1 MIYVERG
8 VWLKKKLNFFLETI
22 KEHLKEE
29 CLGLFF
35 SLLYTGTFFVSPQ
48 ISKFLIDEVLVNHR
62 FQDIGVAFLAFFL
75 VCVVQT
81 VSAYLKDKVFFKISE
96 KITFSMRTRMLK
108 NLIYADMDFFDVTP
122 KGFIFSRFFNDIRS
136 VSNFITNIFV
146 TVIKNSL
153 LIVALTCGMFI
164 ISWKIS
170 LAVFII
176 LLAYVL
182 LNILSSNK
190 FKKFSQLSLQK
201 NDALYVNFGQSI
213 DNAFLIR
220 TFNLYG
226 YYFEKI
232 KNNLKNLFKL
242 NIKLNNFSNIIRSC
256 SDITVIASLAIIYGY
271 GAFLNIKN
279 EVSVGD
285 IVAMG
290 VYFQMLLG
298 PVSELTSSN
307 TLFQEIFPVVERIEE
322 YLQLIPNFDEKDNK
336 KLLSDGSP
344 LTVSFVNVY
353 FGKKVTDKNTNILKN
368 INFVFEGI
376 GKYGLFGVSGSGKS
390 TILKLLMGLYPVTNG
405 DIRIY
410 SEDDKMSFFPNQISN
425 RVSYVSQ
432 RLELINA
439 SVFDNLTLF
448 DSTITEEDVVG
459 LCKFL
464 HLHKKIMSLDSGY
477 ASIIDENINLSE
489 GEKQRICIARAVLKK
504 SFIYIFDE
512 PTAFLDEEIQAQVK
526 SIIGELSG
534 KKMVIVVSHDVS
546 LFDKCKK
553 IIIINNGE
561 IVKECNE
568 QEFINY
574 IE

>member
-1 MIYVERG
+1 MKE
-8 VWLKKKLNFFLETI
+8 KLNFFLETI

-35 SLLYTGTFFVSPQ
+35 SLLYTGTFFISPK

-62 FQDIGVAFLAFFL
+62 FQDIGIAFLVFFL
-75 VCVVQT
+75 VCVIQIISV
-81 VSAYLKDKVFFKISE
+81 YLKDKIFFKISE
-96 KITFSMRTRMLK
+96 KITFSMRTKVLK
-108 NLIYADMDFFDVTP
+108 NLIYADMNFFDSTP
-122 KGFIFSRFFNDIRS
+122 KGCIFSRFFNDSRS
-136 VSNFITNIFV
+136 ISNFITNIFV
-146 TVIKNSL
+146 TVVKNSL
-153 LIVALTCGMFI
+153 LIVALTCGMFTV
-164 ISWKIS
+164 SWKITII
-170 LAVFII
+170 VFII
-176 LLAYVL
+176 LLTYIL

-201 NDALYVNFGQSI
+201 NDELYVNFGQSI
-213 DNAFLIR
+213 DNALLIR
-220 TFNLYG
+220 TFTLYG

-232 KNNLKNLFKL
+232 KNNLKNILNL
-242 NIKLNNFSNIIRSC
+242 NIKLNNFSNIIRSF
-256 SDITVIASLAIIYGY
+256 SDITVIASLAVIYGY
-271 GAFLNIKN
+271 GAFFNIKN

-298 PVSELTSSN
+298 PISELTGSN

-322 YLQLIPNFDEKDNK
+322 YLHLIPNFDEKDDK
-336 KLLSDGSP
+336 KLLSYES
-344 LTVSFVNVY
+344 LLIVSFTNVC
-353 FGKKVTDKNTNILKN
+353 FEKRVINKKTNILKN

-390 TILKLLMGLYPVTNG
+390 TILKLLMGLYPVSSGN
-405 DIRIY
+405 IFIN
-410 SEDDKMSFFPNQISN
+410 SEDHKLNFSPNQISDK
-425 RVSYVSQ
+425 VSYVSQ

-448 DSTITEEDVVG
+448 DSNITKEDVSS

-464 HLHKKIMSLDSGY
+464 HLHKKIMSLNSGY

-489 GEKQRICIARAVLKK
+489 GEKQRICVARAVLKR

-512 PTAFLDEEIQAQVK
+512 PTAFLDEGIQAQVK
-526 SIIGELSG
+526 SIIDELSR

-553 IIIINNGE
+553 IIIIINNGE
-561 IVKECNE
+561 VVKECNGR
-568 QEFINY
+568 EFINY
-574 IE
+574 ID